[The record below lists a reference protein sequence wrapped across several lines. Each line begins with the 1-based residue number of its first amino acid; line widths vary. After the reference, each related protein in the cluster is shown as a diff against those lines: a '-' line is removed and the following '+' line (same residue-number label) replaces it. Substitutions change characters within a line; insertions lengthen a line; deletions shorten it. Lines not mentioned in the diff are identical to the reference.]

1 MIKYND
7 MMNKDVIWILI
18 RVKWGSE
25 VLSWGWDRYEGGW
38 EGRIKY

>member
-18 RVKWGSE
+18 RVKWG
-25 VLSWGWDRYEGGW
+25 VKFWVEGGIDMK
-38 EGRIKY
+38 EVGKEE

>member
-25 VLSWGWDRYEGGW
+25 VLSWGWDKYEGGW
-38 EGRIKY
+38 EGRIE